1 MIAIDLGSS
10 SLRCIHFD
18 CESLR
23 IVSEFEA
30 IVKTAEDI
38 EKTQMI
44 AKSAQDRIIKAL
56 LEAKKTLPFESND
69 VMALTTEAMRR
80 AKNSAEVINTIFEKT
95 GIKFTVINA
104 QDEAIYTALGVSHR
118 LETLKVNNDNYVL
131 FDLGGGSTEIIF
143 VQDKLVESKSFN
155 IGIVT
160 TASTC
165 ANADE
170 IDTYLALEFEKI
182 QTYVQSLHVKPQRLV
197 ATAGTP
203 TTMAAFL
210 QNMNYANYDSSK
222 INGFILSEKK
232 IDKAL
237 EGLLALS
244 ESERAFHVGVGREE
258 LIIAGIYIVK
268 RLYRLLGFS
277 EAMVIDDG
285 LREGVALKVCKRI

>member
-10 SLRCIHFD
+10 SLRCIYFD
-18 CESLR
+18 CDSLA
-23 IVSEFEA
+23 IVDEFEA

-38 EKTQMI
+38 EITQMI
-44 AKSAQDRIIKAL
+44 AQSAQDRIIKAL
-56 LEAKKTLPFESND
+56 LEAKKVLPFESNK

-80 AKNSAEVINTIFEKT
+80 ATNSAEVISTIFEKT
-95 GIKFTVINA
+95 GIKFRVINA
-104 QDEAIYTALGVSHR
+104 QDEALYTALGVSHR
-118 LETLKVNNDNYVL
+118 LETLNISSENYVL

-143 VQDKLVESKSFN
+143 VHNNFVESKSFN

-160 TASTC
+160 TASAC
-165 ANADE
+165 SNADE
-170 IDTYLALEFEKI
+170 INRYLALEFKKI
-182 QTYVQSLHVKPQRLV
+182 ETYVQSLHVKPQRLV

-222 INGFILSEKK
+222 INGYILTQKKIDIALHGLLELSEK
-232 IDKAL
+232 
-237 EGLLALS
+237 
-244 ESERAFHVGVGREE
+244 ERAFYVGVGREE

-285 LREGVALKVCKRI
+285 LREGVALKVCKKV